1 MSESIDIL
9 LVEDDPADV
18 LLALTVFRAM
28 GIAERCAVANDG
40 EEAMDFLRSR
50 RRFAQRAPGLPALIL
65 LDLKMPRVNGF
76 DFLHQIKADDGLR
89 LIPVIA
95 LTSSREERD
104 IERAYDLGVNGY
116 VVKGIDFG
124 DYRSTLQ
131 ALAQYWGSVNE
142 RPPGVAQHSSMVGIG
157 SAFKKARRNCAT
169 VCNPWFWPTVAVLIN
184 EF

>member
-1 MSESIDIL
+1 MSKSIDIL
-9 LVEDDPADV
+9 LVEDDPADA

-40 EEAMDFLRSR
+40 EDAMDFLRSR
-50 RRFAQRAPGLPALIL
+50 GRFAERVPGLPGLIL

-124 DYRSTLQ
+124 DYRATLQ
-131 ALAQYWGSVNE
+131 SLAQYWASVNE
-142 RPPGVAQHSSMVGIG
+142 RPPGLAQHSRMVDAG
-157 SAFKKARRNCAT
+157 SAFNKTRRNYAT
-169 VCNPWFWPTVAVLIN
+169 VHNPWLRPPCLC
-184 EF
+184 

>member
-1 MSESIDIL
+1 MSNSIDIL

-18 LLALTVFRAM
+18 LLALAVFRAM

-40 EEAMDFLRSR
+40 EDAMEFLRSR
-50 RRFAQRAPGLPALIL
+50 GRFAPRVPGLPGLIL

-76 DFLHQIKADDGLR
+76 DFLHQVKADDGLR
-89 LIPVIA
+89 MIPIIA

-131 ALAQYWGSVNE
+131 CLAQYWGSVNE
-142 RPPGVAQHSSMVGIG
+142 RPPELAGRSRMVSVGRTVTQ
-157 SAFKKARRNCAT
+157 ARRNYAT
-169 VCNPWFWPTVAVLIN
+169 VHNPWLWTSCLC
-184 EF
+184 